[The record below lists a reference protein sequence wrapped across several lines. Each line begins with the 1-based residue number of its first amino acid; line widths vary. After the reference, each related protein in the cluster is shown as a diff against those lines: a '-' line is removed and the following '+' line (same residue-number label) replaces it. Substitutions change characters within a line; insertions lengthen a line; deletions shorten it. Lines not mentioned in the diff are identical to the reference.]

1 MALSQWVQ
9 FALGIS
15 ARLRLRPRRCGCFLW
30 VLRITMMNEEQYL
43 NVSIVILECLLIEYF
58 ISQKEDQN
66 ENSLFTLDALQ
77 IHAKSVPVIP
87 MNTCWGDISIIIVLH
102 MCHCFE
108 KCGDGIMKYRIP
120 PADQGYLNICGEN
133 LL

>member
-1 MALSQWVQ
+1 MQDLPSIHYAQVIFETFRYCPS
-9 FALGIS
+9 FI
-15 ARLRLRPRRCGCFLW
+15 
-30 VLRITMMNEEQYL
+30 
-43 NVSIVILECLLIEYF
+43 IVILECLLIECF
-58 ISQKEDQN
+58 ISQKEDLN
-66 ENSLFTLDALQ
+66 ENSIFTLDALQ